1 MHAAFSDVIEAF
13 GEPLLNQCLGREDK
27 VVAFKLNI
35 QVVSRC
41 KPELVMKLL
50 RDNHLAGY
58 SNLDRCHSVALLK
71 LYFHIFVY

>member
-1 MHAAFSDVIEAF
+1 MHAAFSDVIEALGKPF
-13 GEPLLNQCLGREDK
+13 LNQCLRREDK
-27 VVAFKLNI
+27 VVAFKLNF

-58 SNLDRCHSVALLK
+58 PNLDSRNGVALLK